1 MILAGFMPIE
11 ISWYLLVWRNDLPRQ
26 TLWHSHS
33 SDLSVT
39 PMELHSTLNLQKSEV
54 LKVYLINLLRLIMA
68 GDRTSATA
76 KSI

>member
-1 MILAGFMPIE
+1 MILAGFVPVV
-11 ISWYLLVWRNDLPRQ
+11 ISWYLLVQRNDLPRQ

-39 PMELHSTLNLQKSEV
+39 PVELYSSLTLQKLEA